1 MNLLKISFIGFVS
14 ILIFVSVVSSDEVAE
29 KLAAQTVPEDAD
41 NQEESKQLHADERN
55 ESAEVNAD
63 VAVNATD
70 VSAAEVNR
78 SSERGDSAGSSDE
91 VSEEHAAE
99 AEPKDADDREESNEA
114 HADEKSESAEVNAD
128 GAVNATDVS
137 ANTTKVNCSSEKI
150 HGPVELVNATRL
162 MELLI
167 LEPGPSNRTRNAKN
181 SRRLPGTCVLVL
193 FYARWCVFSSQAAP
207 HFNAIPRS
215 FPHIKAVAIDAI
227 KHQSFNAQ
235 YGIVGVPTLMLV
247 HNGKPVAKFND
258 TIYTLESF
266 AKFVSHRTN
275 LQPNGSLYVTSADFT
290 GPVSSTPSNE
300 MDYCLVLSWVFIVAC
315 VLYFTS
321 RSRWWQQFVELIQ
334 NTWLESNAEHE
345 HVD

>member
-1 MNLLKISFIGFVS
+1 MSLLKISFIGFIIPVLILVS
-14 ILIFVSVVSSDEVAE
+14 ITRGEEVTEELAMQTISKDIFNEEENKQIHTDE
-29 KLAAQTVPEDAD
+29 K
-41 NQEESKQLHADERN
+41 N
-55 ESAEVNAD
+55 ESAKINANV
-63 VAVNATD
+63 VANVTD
-70 VSAAEVNR
+70 V
-78 SSERGDSAGSSDE
+78 
-91 VSEEHAAE
+91 VS
-99 AEPKDADDREESNEA
+99 
-114 HADEKSESAEVNAD
+114 
-128 GAVNATDVS
+128 T
-137 ANTTKVNCSSEKI
+137 NTTKVNCSSEKI
-150 HGPVELVNATRL
+150 YGPVEIVNATRL

-167 LEPGPSNRTRNAKN
+167 LEPGPSNRSRNDKDGKQL
-181 SRRLPGTCVLVL
+181 SGTCVLVL

-215 FPHIKAVAIDAI
+215 FPHVKAVAIDAI

-266 AKFVSHRTN
+266 AKFVSHLTN

-300 MDYCLVLSWVFIVAC
+300 MDYCLVLSWIFIIAC

>member
-1 MNLLKISFIGFVS
+1 MNLLRMSFIGFIIPV
-14 ILIFVSVVSSDEVAE
+14 LTLVSVISSEEVAE
-29 KLAAQTVPEDAD
+29 ELAAQTVSEDAF
-41 NQEESKQLHADERN
+41 NQEENNEIHIEEKN
-55 ESAEVNAD
+55 ESVEINAD
-63 VAVNATD
+63 VTVNVTD
-70 VSAAEVNR
+70 TVS
-78 SSERGDSAGSSDE
+78 
-91 VSEEHAAE
+91 
-99 AEPKDADDREESNEA
+99 
-114 HADEKSESAEVNAD
+114 
-128 GAVNATDVS
+128 T
-137 ANTTKVNCSSEKI
+137 NTTKVNCSSEKI
-150 HGPVELVNATRL
+150 YGPVEIVNATRL

-167 LEPGPSNRTRNAKN
+167 LEPGPSNRSRNDKDGKQ
-181 SRRLPGTCVLVL
+181 LPGTCVLVL

-266 AKFVSHRTN
+266 AKFVSHLTN

-300 MDYCLVLSWVFIVAC
+300 MDYCLVLSWIFIVAC

-321 RSRWWQQFVELIQ
+321 RSRWWQRFVELIE

>member
-1 MNLLKISFIGFVS
+1 MNLLRINFIGFIIPTL
-14 ILIFVSVVSSDEVAE
+14 ILVSVISSEEIAEELATQIVS
-29 KLAAQTVPEDAD
+29 EDAF
-41 NQEESKQLHADERN
+41 NQEESNEIHTNEKN
-55 ESAEVNAD
+55 ESVEINMSDVTVN
-63 VAVNATD
+63 VTD
-70 VSAAEVNR
+70 TVS
-78 SSERGDSAGSSDE
+78 
-91 VSEEHAAE
+91 
-99 AEPKDADDREESNEA
+99 
-114 HADEKSESAEVNAD
+114 
-128 GAVNATDVS
+128 T
-137 ANTTKVNCSSEKI
+137 NTTKVNCSSEKI
-150 HGPVELVNATRL
+150 YGPVEIVNATRL
-162 MELLI
+162 MELLM
-167 LEPGPSNRTRNAKN
+167 LEPGPSNRSRNDKDGKQ
-181 SRRLPGTCVLVL
+181 LPGTCVLVL

-266 AKFVSHRTN
+266 AKFVSHLTN

-300 MDYCLVLSWVFIVAC
+300 MDYCLVLSWIFIVAC

>member
-1 MNLLKISFIGFVS
+1 MNLLRISFIGFIIP
-14 ILIFVSVVSSDEVAE
+14 ILILVSVISSEEVAE
-29 KLAAQTVPEDAD
+29 ELTVQTVSEDAF
-41 NQEESKQLHADERN
+41 NQEESNEIHTNEKN
-55 ESAEVNAD
+55 ESVEIN
-63 VAVNATD
+63 TD
-70 VSAAEVNR
+70 VTVNVT
-78 SSERGDSAGSSDE
+78 DT
-91 VSEEHAAE
+91 VST
-99 AEPKDADDREESNEA
+99 
-114 HADEKSESAEVNAD
+114 NA
-128 GAVNATDVS
+128 
-137 ANTTKVNCSSEKI
+137 TKVNCSSEKI
-150 HGPVELVNATRL
+150 YGPVEIVNATRL
-162 MELLI
+162 MELLM
-167 LEPGPSNRTRNAKN
+167 LEPGPSNRSRNDKDGKQ
-181 SRRLPGTCVLVL
+181 LPGTCVLVL

-266 AKFVSHRTN
+266 AKFVSHLTN

-300 MDYCLVLSWVFIVAC
+300 MDYCLVLSWIFIVAC

>member
-1 MNLLKISFIGFVS
+1 MNLLRISFIGFIIPTL
-14 ILIFVSVVSSDEVAE
+14 ILVSVISSEEVAE
-29 KLAAQTVPEDAD
+29 ELAAQTISEDAF
-41 NQEESKQLHADERN
+41 NQEESN
-55 ESAEVNAD
+55 EIH
-63 VAVNATD
+63 T
-70 VSAAEVNR
+70 
-78 SSERGDSAGSSDE
+78 
-91 VSEEHAAE
+91 
-99 AEPKDADDREESNEA
+99 NE
-114 HADEKSESAEVNAD
+114 K
-128 GAVNATDVS
+128 
-137 ANTTKVNCSSEKI
+137 KKI
-150 HGPVELVNATRL
+150 YGPVEIVNATRL
-162 MELLI
+162 MELLM
-167 LEPGPSNRTRNAKN
+167 LEPGPSNRSRNDKDGKQL
-181 SRRLPGTCVLVL
+181 SGTCVLVL

-266 AKFVSHRTN
+266 AKFVSHLTN
-275 LQPNGSLYVTSADFT
+275 LQSNGSLYVTSADFT

-300 MDYCLVLSWVFIVAC
+300 MDYCLVLSWIFIVAC

>member
-1 MNLLKISFIGFVS
+1 MNLLRISFIGFIIPTL
-14 ILIFVSVVSSDEVAE
+14 ILVSVISSEEVAE
-29 KLAAQTVPEDAD
+29 ELATQTVSEDAF
-41 NQEESKQLHADERN
+41 NQEESN
-55 ESAEVNAD
+55 EIHIN
-63 VAVNATD
+63 
-70 VSAAEVNR
+70 
-78 SSERGDSAGSSDE
+78 
-91 VSEEHAAE
+91 
-99 AEPKDADDREESNEA
+99 
-114 HADEKSESAEVNAD
+114 EKSESVEIN
-128 GAVNATDVS
+128 TDVTVNVTDVTVS
-137 ANTTKVNCSSEKI
+137 TNTTKVNCSSEKI
-150 HGPVELVNATRL
+150 YGPVEIVDATRL
-162 MELLI
+162 MELLM
-167 LEPGPSNRTRNAKN
+167 LEPGPSNRSRNDKDGKQL
-181 SRRLPGTCVLVL
+181 SGTCVLVL

-266 AKFVSHRTN
+266 AKFVSHLTN

-300 MDYCLVLSWVFIVAC
+300 MDYCLVLSWIFIVAC

>member
-1 MNLLKISFIGFVS
+1 MYLTRINFINLIISSLILVS
-14 ILIFVSVVSSDEVAE
+14 IVASKEVV
-29 KLAAQTVPEDAD
+29 
-41 NQEESKQLHADERN
+41 EESQSISEDISSQQENEQVFIDE
-55 ESAEVNAD
+55 EK
-63 VAVNATD
+63 
-70 VSAAEVNR
+70 
-78 SSERGDSAGSSDE
+78 DSAKESVE
-91 VSEEHAAE
+91 VPA
-99 AEPKDADDREESNEA
+99 NIT
-114 HADEKSESAEVNAD
+114 NI
-128 GAVNATDVS
+128 VS
-137 ANTTKVNCSSEKI
+137 INITKVNCLSEKI
-150 HGPVELVNATRL
+150 YGPVEIVNATRL

-167 LEPGPSNRTRNAKN
+167 LEPGPSNRSRNDKDGKQI
-181 SRRLPGTCVLVL
+181 PGICVLVL

-227 KHQSFNAQ
+227 RHQSFNAQ

-266 AKFVSHRTN
+266 AKFVSHLTN
-275 LQPNGSLYVTSADFT
+275 LQSNGSLYVTSGDFT

-300 MDYCLVLSWVFIVAC
+300 VDYCLMLSWVFIIAC

-334 NTWLESNAEHE
+334 NTWRESNAQHE
-345 HVD
+345 HAD

>member
-1 MNLLKISFIGFVS
+1 MNLLRISFIGFLIPTL
-14 ILIFVSVVSSDEVAE
+14 ILISVISSEEVVE
-29 KLAAQTVPEDAD
+29 ELAAQTGSEDSSF
-41 NQEESKQLHADERN
+41 NQEENNEIHTNEKN
-55 ESAEVNAD
+55 ESVEIN
-63 VAVNATD
+63 TD
-70 VSAAEVNR
+70 VTVNVT
-78 SSERGDSAGSSDE
+78 DT
-91 VSEEHAAE
+91 VS
-99 AEPKDADDREESNEA
+99 
-114 HADEKSESAEVNAD
+114 
-128 GAVNATDVS
+128 T
-137 ANTTKVNCSSEKI
+137 NTTKVNCSSDKI
-150 HGPVELVNATRL
+150 YGPVEIVNATRL
-162 MELLI
+162 MELLM
-167 LEPGPSNRTRNAKN
+167 LEPGPSNRSRNDKDGKQ
-181 SRRLPGTCVLVL
+181 LPGTCVLVL

-266 AKFVSHRTN
+266 AKFVSHLTN
-275 LQPNGSLYVTSADFT
+275 LQPNGSLYVTSADFM

-300 MDYCLVLSWVFIVAC
+300 MDYCLVLSWIFIVAC